1 MPIRIK
7 IEESL
12 SNSLAQFEIKNKRCA
27 LIYYTLDIIQRN
39 NFFDLDSSRL
49 FDYLIIAGYILTDF
63 VEVFKQDSNIVIH
76 KYDLWK
82 LWAIFELIGEYSVFS
97 CNKLKII
104 YNKRPGDAA
113 SDLFIIIYRCQL
125 SLT

>member
-39 NFFDLDSSRL
+39 NFFDLDSPRL

-63 VEVFKQDSNIVIH
+63 VEVFKQDSNRVI
-76 KYDLWK
+76 Y
-82 LWAIFELIGEYSVFS
+82 
-97 CNKLKII
+97 
-104 YNKRPGDAA
+104 
-113 SDLFIIIYRCQL
+113 
-125 SLT
+125 